1 MYEARFYR
9 DSKSESGRGS
19 ASVELAEEIIH
30 TSTNHTNGERA
41 KCAESNQKGDVMLG
55 NQAAVWVRRELK
67 PPTST

>member
-19 ASVELAEEIIH
+19 ASMELAEEIH
-30 TSTNHTNGERA
+30 TSTNHTNGETA

-55 NQAAVWVRRELK
+55 NQAAVWVR
-67 PPTST
+67 